1 MLQVKTTC
9 SVFFHLHKKY
19 SLLFVLVFLFANHT
33 YTYAQQNRRDSL
45 KTSLKILKSRKNF
58 STKDTVYIDL
68 LNKLGDNLRFY
79 KHDSLLIIS
88 EQALTHSKSAKYK
101 KGEIESLFNIGDYYS
116 DKGIGEKSLY
126 NYQTALSIA
135 NELGVAELIL
145 QAQNKMATQYSYQG
159 NYAKALEGYLEGIE
173 LAEKTDDIKM
183 LSVLTENIALLYG
196 DHKDYTHALAYL
208 KKVKKMNEKIGNE
221 VYTAYTLSNIA
232 SIYSDMGNLEDAMY
246 NVNQCIA
253 IFEKRKLMDWLAFA
267 FEVKGKIYLKLNKFK
282 WALYWYDQ
290 SKMLHDKNIEDE
302 RSEINLLNGIAEA
315 HIGLQKD
322 SISEIHALKAM
333 NISTR
338 LKENEGIKKSA
349 ELLYKINKNRKDYT
363 TALDYHEV
371 FQRLSD
377 TISRNESR
385 KSLVM
390 LKIELNH
397 EQQKEGLM
405 LQSKKALA
413 KQKKYVYA
421 TLAILLVL
429 LGITL
434 LVRRSEKIQ
443 KRLNKKLYSKK
454 IALEKNENKLRE
466 INETKDKLFS
476 IIGHDLRGPIGAFQS
491 LLQLLNTNE
500 IDQKEFME
508 LIPKLHKDIDHI
520 SFTLNN
526 LLSWGQTQMN
536 GSITKSS
543 IVSLENLVTDN
554 INFLSEIADAKS
566 IKMISQLSENT
577 LAWSDTDQIDIV
589 IRNLMSNAL
598 KFTPKNG
605 MVTVAAQEKNDYWQ
619 ISIHD
624 TGVGMSQETQSKL
637 FAKNANITTYGT
649 DNEKG
654 TGLGLSLCKEMVE
667 KNNGTIWVE
676 SVLGK
681 GTCFYFTVPK
691 AKREYEKTG

>member
-1 MLQVKTTC
+1 MPPVKTTC
-9 SVFFHLHKKY
+9 SVFFYHYKKY

-33 YTYAQQNRRDSL
+33 YGQQNLRDSL
-45 KTSLKILKSRKNF
+45 NTSLKTLKSQKSF
-58 STKDTVYIDL
+58 STKDTVYINM
-68 LNKLGDNLRFY
+68 LNELGVNLRFY
-79 KHDSLLIIS
+79 KSDSLLLIS
-88 EQALTHSKSAKYK
+88 EQALSHSKSVKYK
-101 KGEIESLFNIGDYYS
+101 KGEIKALFNIGNYYS
-116 DKGIGEKSLY
+116 DKGISKKGLY

-135 NELGVAELIL
+135 NELGIVELIL
-145 QAQNKMATQYSYQG
+145 HAQNKIANQYSYQG

-173 LAEKTDDIKM
+173 LAEKTDDIEM
-183 LSVLTENIALLYG
+183 QSILTENIALLYEAQ
-196 DHKDYTHALAYL
+196 KDYTHALVYL
-208 KKVKKMNEKIGNE
+208 KKVKKMNVKIGNE
-221 VYTAYTLSNIA
+221 VFTAYTLSNIA
-232 SIYSDMGNLEDAMY
+232 SIHADMGNLEHAMY

-253 IFEKRKLMDWLAFA
+253 IFEKHKLMDWLAFA
-267 FEVKGKIYLKLNKFK
+267 FEVKGKTYLKQNKFK

-302 RSEINLLNGIAEA
+302 RSEIDLLNGIAEA
-315 HIGLQKD
+315 HIGLKKD
-322 SISEIHALKAM
+322 SISETYALRAM

-338 LKENEGIKKSA
+338 LNENEGIKKSA
-349 ELLYKINKNRKDYT
+349 EVLYKINKKRKNYI
-363 TALDYHEV
+363 TALVYHEL
-371 FQRLSD
+371 FQKLSD
-377 TISRNESR
+377 TISRNGSE

-390 LKIELNH
+390 LKIDLNH
-397 EQQKEGLM
+397 EQQKEDLI
-405 LQSKKALA
+405 LQNEKALA
-413 KQKKYVYA
+413 KQKNYVYA

-429 LGITL
+429 LAITL
-434 LVRRSEKIQ
+434 LVRRSEKVQ
-443 KRLNKKLYSKK
+443 KRLNKKLNSKK
-454 IALEKNENKLRE
+454 IDLEKSEGELRE

-476 IIGHDLRGPIGAFQS
+476 IIGHDLRGPIGAFQG
-491 LLQLLNTNE
+491 LLQLLNNDE

-508 LIPKLHKDIDHI
+508 FVPKLRKDIDHI

-536 GSITKSS
+536 GSVTKPSL
-543 IVSLENLVTDN
+543 VSLENLVTDN
-554 INFLSEIADAKS
+554 INLLSEIADAKS

-605 MVTVAAQEKNDYWQ
+605 MVTVIAKEKNDFWE
-619 ISIHD
+619 ICIRD
-624 TGVGMSQETQSKL
+624 TGVGIDQETQDKL

-676 SVLGK
+676 SVLRK

-691 AKREYEKTG
+691 AKTEYEKTG